1 MSKLIGSPQTP
12 ASDTVDNVGER
23 LSYEDFGDA
32 HLAPSTPKVQHSVEQ
47 ILKAVRIT
55 SLTRELDLSH
65 AKGLTPAVLESL
77 CECLPKLRKLS
88 LRDTEL
94 RHLPDCF
101 EMLPD
106 LKELDLSFNQI
117 ALLPNSF
124 GTLKSLQHLTI
135 IGNKL
140 ESLPNCLGRI
150 DNLRFLNVSNNQLQ
164 KLNPEIGRLK
174 SLRVLRLSSN
184 HLMEI
189 PAALGNLAKLQLLQL
204 SFNKLKYLPAELGN
218 LTQLRVLNLSNNY
231 IEVLP
236 DSFSNMRLL
245 AYLNLSSNEIEQLPA
260 CFAAHEELQVLG
272 LAEPSQTQS
281 NTHSRALSTRITN
294 SRPVFFSQKTAEHVQ
309 PWTVHHTQ
317 TNVHVSNSRHK
328 ASGHGTQTTS
338 APVKQPLVHGT
349 HKAVAKATLAATPQP
364 QTPGQAKR
372 QRPTAPKD
380 VPQPQPDS
388 VEKTAHFMPPVIE
401 RTDVDLAPQP
411 PKKKTLRLV
420 KPSDKK

>member
-1 MSKLIGSPQTP
+1 MSKLIGPPQT
-12 ASDTVDNVGER
+12 ASSETVEGLGER
-23 LSYEDFGDA
+23 LGYEDLDDA
-32 HLAPSTPKVQHSVEQ
+32 HIAPPAPKVQHSVEQ

-65 AKGLTPAVLESL
+65 AKGLTPSVLKSL

-117 ALLPNSF
+117 AFLPNSF

-140 ESLPNCLGRI
+140 EALPNCLGHI

-164 KLNPEIGRLK
+164 KLNPEIGSLK

-189 PAALGNLAKLQLLQL
+189 PASLGNLSKLQLLQL
-204 SFNKLKYLPAELGN
+204 SFNKLKYLPSELGN
-218 LTQLRVLNLSNNY
+218 LTQLRVLNLSNNF
-231 IEVLP
+231 IETLP
-236 DSFSNMRLL
+236 ESFANMRLL
-245 AYLNLSSNEIEQLPA
+245 AYLNLSSNEIDQLPA

-272 LAEPSQTQS
+272 LAELSQTQS
-281 NTHSRALSTRITN
+281 NTHSRAMSTRVTN
-294 SRPVFFSQKTAEHVQ
+294 SRPVFFSQKTTEHAQ

-317 TNVHVSNSRHK
+317 TNLHISKTRHTTT
-328 ASGHGTQTTS
+328 TQATS
-338 APVKQPLVHGT
+338 VNQIPTEGQ
-349 HKAVAKATLAATPQP
+349 HKPVAKATLAATPQP
-364 QTPGQAKR
+364 ETPGQHKVRR
-372 QRPTAPKD
+372 QPTHTQHARHT
-380 VPQPQPDS
+380 
-388 VEKTAHFMPPVIE
+388 VEVAIDKTDHFLPPVIE
-401 RTDVDLAPQP
+401 RTDVDVAPTP

-420 KPSDKK
+420 KPSSEK